1 MVCRRTCLVRCRT
14 LPLTST
20 QRRDHITRC
29 CANSVDCQ
37 HYRDEWSS
45 RRHVWHTN
53 LWTSTAPTYLS
64 ADIRLVSE
72 HGRRHLRSSS
82 YRTLAVPRTR
92 TTLGDR
98 SFAVAGP
105 RVWNS
110 CRLRQITSYGQF
122 RQHRK
127 TQLFTASKS
136 QRIVTLDYCGLY
148 KYSYWLT

>member
-1 MVCRRTCLVRCRT
+1 MFRFGTPVDYVD
-14 LPLTST
+14 ST
-20 QRRDHITRC
+20 D
-29 CANSVDCQ
+29 V
-37 HYRDEWSS
+37 
-45 RRHVWHTN
+45 
-53 LWTSTAPTYLS
+53 YLS

-127 TQLFTASKS
+127 THLFTASKS
-136 QRIVTLDYCGLY
+136 QRVVTLDYCGLY
-148 KYSYWLT
+148 KYSY